1 MTTAEDT
8 SIIEEFVDNALESED
23 PRQKLI
29 DNYIFL
35 IMCLMLLRDKD
46 KYSDKLKEYVS
57 IGSEDKMLAIVDL
70 VLDSTY

>member
-1 MTTAEDT
+1 MTIAEDV
-8 SIIEEFVDNALESED
+8 SIIEEFVDNALGSED

-29 DNYIFL
+29 DNYKFL

-46 KYSDKLKEYVS
+46 KYNDKLEEYVS

-70 VLDSTY
+70 ILGSTY